1 MKVGIPA
8 SPGYAIGRALIR
20 GTYQSKII
28 QKKISNVISEKERL
42 YKAID
47 KTREQLT
54 EIRDRVKKEMGEEN
68 AAVFEGHLLLLDD
81 PEFIGAVESNIE
93 SNIVNAE
100 KAMEEVMEMY
110 ISIFDSMEDEYMQAR
125 SADVKDVGNRII
137 SNLLGMSSIG
147 LEASEKDTI
156 IVAHDLT
163 PSEIAQID
171 RTKVIAFVTDLGA
184 KTSHSAIMARSM
196 EMPFVVGLND
206 ITASVTNG
214 DVLIVDGVKGHV
226 FINPDL
232 DTINLYRKKK
242 EEYEKENEELKSLKN
257 IPLLTKSGKII
268 RVAGNIGKHE
278 EIQHVIDN
286 GGDEIGLFRT
296 ELLYLDRDRFPTE
309 NEQFEEYKAA
319 AQKMNGKPVIIRTLD
334 IGGDKHLSYLN
345 IPEETNPFLG
355 YRAIRLCLDRKDIFK
370 VQLRAMIRAS
380 VYGNVKIMLPMISSI
395 EEFFQ
400 VKRLLEECKKELDF
414 EKQPYNDDI
423 ELGIM
428 VEIPAA
434 AVCSDELAKHADFLS
449 IGTNDLIQYTLAAD
463 RGNEKISYLY
473 NPMHPAVLRLIKMTI
488 DAAHKEGKW
497 CGMCGEMAADENA
510 IKLLVEYGLDEFS
523 VNPSSILK
531 VKKMILDV
539 INDSK
544 KTL

>member
-1 MKVGIPA
+1 MKVGISA
-8 SPGYAIGRALIR
+8 SPGYALGRAFVR
-20 GTYQSKII
+20 GSYQSKII

-42 YKAID
+42 YKAIN
-47 KTREQLT
+47 KTRLQLI
-54 EIRDRVKKEMGEEN
+54 EIRDKVKMEIGDEN

-110 ISIFDSMEDEYMQAR
+110 ISIFDTMEDEYMQAR
-125 SADVKDVGNRII
+125 SADVKDVGSRII
-137 SNLLGMSSIG
+137 SNLLGMTMVG
-147 LEASEKDTI
+147 MEASEKDTI

-163 PSEIAQID
+163 PSETAQID
-171 RTKVIAFVTDLGA
+171 RRNVIAFLTDLGA

-196 EMPFVVGLND
+196 EMPLVVGLND
-206 ITASVTNG
+206 ITTSVTNG
-214 DVLIVDGVKGHV
+214 DVLIVDGVLGNV
-226 FINPDL
+226 IINPNL

-242 EEYEKENEELKSLKN
+242 EDYERENEELKSLKN
-257 IPLLTKSGKII
+257 VKVSTKSGKEI

-278 EIQHVIDN
+278 EVQHVLDN

-319 AQKMNGKPVIIRTLD
+319 VQKMKGRAVIIRTLD
-334 IGGDKHLSYLN
+334 IGGDKNLPYLK

-355 YRAIRLCLDRKDIFK
+355 YRAIRLCLDRKDLFR
-370 VQLRAMIRAS
+370 VQLRAMLRAS
-380 VYGNVKIMLPMISSI
+380 AYGNLKIMIPMISSLD
-395 EEFFQ
+395 EFLA
-400 VKRLLEECKKELDF
+400 VKKLLDECKSELDM
-414 EKQPYNDDI
+414 ENQDYNHNI
-423 ELGIM
+423 EVGIM

-434 AVCSDELAKHADFLS
+434 AVCADELAKHADFLS

-463 RGNEKISYLY
+463 RGNEKVSYLY
-473 NPMHPAVLRLIKMTI
+473 NPMHPAILRLIKMTI

-510 IKLLVEYGLDEFS
+510 IKLLVDYGLDEFS
-523 VNPSSILK
+523 MNAASILK
-531 VKKMILDV
+531 VKKLILDMK
-539 INDSK
+539 NEK
-544 KTL
+544 